1 MDEPTW
7 VLIHMFMEMSQN
19 STLYHYLKQTKLS
32 FFFLFTKTEN
42 RKAKQF
48 LLGVCTSVWEDI
60 RKGYRRENVMGI
72 LGTHVC
78 K

>member
-1 MDEPTW
+1 
-7 VLIHMFMEMSQN
+7 
-19 STLYHYLKQTKLS
+19 
-32 FFFLFTKTEN
+32 
-42 RKAKQF
+42 
-48 LLGVCTSVWEDI
+48 VWEDI